1 MFRDR
6 FRTVINVMGDVY
18 GTGVVQHL
26 SQLELDEY
34 DRAVSNSIG
43 GISTLGNRSETKV
56 NEIE

>member
-34 DRAVSNSIG
+34 DKVASNSIG
-43 GISTLGNRSETKV
+43 GVSTLGNRSETKV